1 MRNSKKA
8 RIAKYCM
15 LMSGIITVIIGMSD
29 FIMRQII
36 KLKLNTDIPLTS
48 SSIGI
53 IGGADGPTAIFLADN
68 NSLSSKWILL
78 SIFLPATIICFLFL
92 RKYSK
97 SE

>member
-1 MRNSKKA
+1 MKNSTKA
-8 RIAKYCM
+8 KVAKYCM
-15 LMSGIITVIIGMSD
+15 FGSGVITVIIGMSD

-36 KLKLNTDIPLTS
+36 KLKLNADISSTS

-68 NSLSSKWILL
+68 NNFSSKWIWL
-78 SIFLPATIICFLFL
+78 SIFLPFAIICFLFL

-97 SE
+97 SK